1 MQEQSQYG
9 GIRLTSLA
17 KEVVDRLLT
26 GTTDYA
32 KVATRPGVCAQAL
45 LNLPANLVN
54 GDVLTIEGVTFEV
67 DIINTD
73 SGVNTADVLATGA
86 LNGTDDTSLVTLG
99 AAPAT
104 AINAGDFIRIENEI
118 MKVMRKLSTT
128 QYVVKRARCGT
139 TLASHAQNLDVFVS
153 DAVITSGNIPV
164 GLVTTLTPA
173 VFGPALVQE
182 FNNLARGAFERPV
195 AKASPTTLTD
205 AWIAHPV
212 LSAGQQILFTK
223 RTAGADVTALTEEFA
238 NSTDN
243 VWSAA
248 TNVGGQAAGVLA
260 SEVSERVPTAV
271 EELLGEMHFAFPFTA
286 RFVQVNMR
294 VTATGQQVFFNGAV
308 QKGYVEST
316 DATLPAT
323 IVTVRNVGPA
333 STAYITPFA
342 STHTVQVVAWE

>member
-9 GIRLTSLA
+9 GIKLTSLA
-17 KEVVDRLLT
+17 KEVVDRLLQGT
-26 GTTDYA
+26 GDYA
-32 KVATRPGVCAQAL
+32 KVGTRPGACAIAL

-73 SGVNTADVLATGA
+73 SGVNSADSAAGA
-86 LNGTDDTSLVTLG
+86 LNGTDDTSLVTLA

-104 AINAGDFIRIENEI
+104 AINAGDLIRIENEI

-128 QYVVKRARCGT
+128 QYVVKRGRCGT
-139 TLASHAQNLDVFVS
+139 TIAAHLQNLDVFVS

-195 AKASPTTLTD
+195 AKAAPTTLTD
-205 AWIAHPV
+205 AWLAHPA

-223 RTAGADVTALTEEFA
+223 RTAGADVTALSEEFS

-248 TNVGGQAAGVLA
+248 TNTGGQAAGVLA
-260 SEVSERVPTAV
+260 SEAVQRVPTAV
-271 EELLGEMHFAFPFTA
+271 EELLGEMHFAFPFTVRQA
-286 RFVQVNMR
+286 QIAMR
-294 VTATGQQVFFNGAV
+294 ITATGQRVFFNGAL
-308 QKGYVEST
+308 QLGYVEST
-316 DATLPAT
+316 DATLPGT
-323 IVTVRNVGPA
+323 IVTVRNQGPA
-333 STAYITPFA
+333 STAYITPF
-342 STHTVQVVAWE
+342 SVSHTVEIYAFE